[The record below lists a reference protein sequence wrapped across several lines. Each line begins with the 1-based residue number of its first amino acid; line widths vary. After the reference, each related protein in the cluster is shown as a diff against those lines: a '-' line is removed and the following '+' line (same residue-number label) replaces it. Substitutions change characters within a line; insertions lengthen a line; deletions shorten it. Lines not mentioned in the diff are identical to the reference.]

1 MISPRWRLILISFV
15 CTLLAACASPKP
27 LDTTAFVAPETLGRA
42 RGGDGSA
49 LSVLRDAADGG
60 SSAEYAIGLGLAE
73 GWAGKKDI
81 QQALIW
87 WRRAAEH
94 GDADAKNAL
103 AVAYA
108 EGMNGPRNLDAA
120 RRLWEEAAKQGHATA
135 QYNLASLLAA
145 TAQTKGDMAI
155 AAEWLRR
162 AAEQGDPDAQYFL
175 GNLYYNGEGVP
186 RRQDEAVRLWRQ
198 AATQGHADAA
208 FSLGE
213 AYLHGTA
220 VPVDLVEAEKWMR
233 KATSQGH
240 GEAGEALALLSTGVV
255 PETSSIERRTG
266 GAASTVRGIDDPS
279 QPAIPRFKAP
289 PAVSNELV
297 AAAPRA
303 EPAKAKV
310 HAAAPRKPVRAVA
323 QKRNGRG
330 ATSVRVAARAVA
342 KGEGRMTA
350 KVTAHSP
357 PQARKLASAVPAK
370 ASAAAKAAPASPA
383 KASRRPSPTAKAP
396 LAKASAPVAAP
407 RQVAQAGPRPP
418 HEKPGKS
425 R

>member
-1 MISPRWRLILISFV
+1 
-15 CTLLAACASPKP
+15 
-27 LDTTAFVAPETLGRA
+27 
-42 RGGDGSA
+42 
-49 LSVLRDAADGG
+49 
-60 SSAEYAIGLGLAE
+60 
-73 GWAGKKDI
+73 
-81 QQALIW
+81 
-87 WRRAAEH
+87 
-94 GDADAKNAL
+94 
-103 AVAYA
+103 
-108 EGMNGPRNLDAA
+108 
-120 RRLWEEAAKQGHATA
+120 
-135 QYNLASLLAA
+135 
-145 TAQTKGDMAI
+145 MAI
-155 AAEWLRR
+155 AADWLRC
-162 AAEQGDPDAQYFL
+162 AAEQGDQDAQYFL

-186 RRQDEAVRLWRQ
+186 RQQDEAVRLWRQ
-198 AATQGHADAA
+198 AAAQGHAESA

-213 AYLHGTA
+213 AYLRGAA
-220 VPVDLVEAEKWMR
+220 VPVDVAEAEKWMR
-233 KATSQGH
+233 RASKQGH

-266 GAASTVRGIDDPS
+266 GAASTGRSIDDPS

-289 PAVSNELV
+289 PAVSNEL

-330 ATSVRVAARAVA
+330 ATSVRFVARAVSKGDGKTKAKVAARSPTPT
-342 KGEGRMTA
+342 R
-350 KVTAHSP
+350 KV
-357 PQARKLASAVPAK
+357 ASAVPAK
-370 ASAAAKAAPASPA
+370 ASAPAKAAPASPA